1 MSFFSRLG
9 PRGREAPRAAPA
21 APQTSGLTIG
31 PSALLE
37 RRDRLTREFAALQS
51 DLGGLAYEMAVR
63 DHFRLDVLVRH
74 AARLQEVDAE
84 LGEVERLVRLAD
96 AGAAGTCPTCGALHS
111 RGAVFC
117 WQCGT
122 ELMPRTAQGD
132 ASDVPTV
139 VEPPGQDGS
148 SANGGSWRAGEPA
161 A

>member
-1 MSFFSRLG
+1 MSFLGRIG
-9 PRGREAPRAAPA
+9 PRGRGAPPPAPA
-21 APQTSGLTIG
+21 APETRGLTIG

-37 RRDRLTREFAALQS
+37 RRDRLTREFAALQA

-84 LGEVERLVRLAD
+84 LGEVERLVRLED

-132 ASDVPTV
+132 ASDPTV
-139 VEPPGQDGS
+139 VEPPEQDGS
-148 SANGGSWRAGEPA
+148 SGGTRRTGEPA